1 MGLLSKGQDVELIKR
16 ILDNNDRKAADE
28 LVSRYYKCVYKHIY
42 IKVKD
47 EETGMDITQETF
59 IAALRGLGS
68 FNDAKASFKTWLTRI
83 LINHCYTIL
92 RQKRVYIGL
101 DQCEES
107 AKYDEYNIELKE
119 AFRALDERYRLPIEL
134 FYGQGYK
141 VKEIAALTD
150 LPENTIK
157 TYLSR
162 GRKQLAKFYGEE
174 NSYDGRKN
182 ITGRN

>member
-1 MGLLSKGQDVELIKR
+1 MNTENIFLVKRAQRRDKDAFCELMDLQMKDMYRVAIAILASEEDAGDAMQDTILSCWEKIDTLKKPQ
-16 ILDNNDRKAADE
+16 
-28 LVSRYYKCVYKHIY
+28 Y
-42 IKVKD
+42 
-47 EETGMDITQETF
+47 
-59 IAALRGLGS
+59 
-68 FNDAKASFKTWLTRI
+68 FKTWLTRI
-83 LINHCYTIL
+83 LINHCYIIL

-119 AFRALDERYRLPIEL
+119 ALGALEERYRLPIEL
-134 FYGQGYK
+134 YYGQGYK
-141 VKEIAALTD
+141 VKEIAALTA

>member
-1 MGLLSKGQDVELIKR
+1 M
-16 ILDNNDRKAADE
+16 
-28 LVSRYYKCVYKHIY
+28 
-42 IKVKD
+42 
-47 EETGMDITQETF
+47 
-59 IAALRGLGS
+59 
-68 FNDAKASFKTWLTRI
+68 
-83 LINHCYTIL
+83 
-92 RQKRVYIGL
+92 L

-119 AFRALDERYRLPIEL
+119 ALGALEERYRLPIEL

-141 VKEIAALTD
+141 VKEIAALTA